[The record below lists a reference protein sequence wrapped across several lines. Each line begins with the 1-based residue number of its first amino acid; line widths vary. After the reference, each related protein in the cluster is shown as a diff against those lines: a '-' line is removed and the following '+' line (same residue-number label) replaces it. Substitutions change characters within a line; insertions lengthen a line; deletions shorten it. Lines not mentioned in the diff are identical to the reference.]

1 MTRTPVTPRLV
12 AKKVAQALIAA
23 QVARLTRTAISDYT
37 RFDHDD
43 IIVEV
48 TSGTV
53 GWLVS
58 EQVAP
63 VSDKIVDKAS
73 DFINTKRAAR
83 KAKKEQKKTQ
93 EEK

>member
-1 MTRTPVTPRLV
+1 MNRTPVTPRLV

-37 RFDHDD
+37 RFDQDD
-43 IIVEV
+43 IVVEV

-73 DFINTKRAAR
+73 DFINTKREAR
-83 KAKKEQKKTQ
+83 KAKKEQKKT
-93 EEK
+93 EEEQ